1 MELYN
6 AINELQNNESDCII
20 DETMLPLENLQL
32 GDDGDVD
39 NVLTDTLLTLVDSDG
54 VLLKNKLMIPET
66 IEDLMDELLCEE
78 SFHML
83 PECEFLAYSL
93 SRDYFKNPITAKELS
108 ELKNIIRIKSNEKE
122 RLAKLTAGSKKRKK
136 IKING
141 IKYESKKT
149 IIDFN

>member
-1 MELYN
+1 MELYS

-32 GDDGDVD
+32 GDDEDVD
-39 NVLTDTLLTLVDSDG
+39 NALTDTILSLVDSDG
-54 VLLKNKLMIPET
+54 VLLKNKLMIPDT
-66 IEDLMDELLCEE
+66 IEDLMNELLSEE
-78 SFHML
+78 SFQML

-93 SRDYFKNPITAKELS
+93 ARDHFHQPISGEELI

-122 RLAKLTAGSKKRKK
+122 RLAKLKKKTRS
-136 IKING
+136 KING
-141 IKYESKKT
+141 IKYENKKT

>member
-32 GDDGDVD
+32 GDDEDVD
-39 NVLTDTLLTLVDSDG
+39 NALTDTLLSLVDSDG

-66 IEDLMDELLCEE
+66 IEDLMNGLLCEE
-78 SFHML
+78 SFQML

-93 SRDYFKNPITAKELS
+93 SRDYFKNPITGKELI
-108 ELKNIIRIKSNEKE
+108 ELKNIIRIKSNEKQRLE
-122 RLAKLTAGSKKRKK
+122 RLAKINRKS
-136 IKING
+136 KING